1 MRLKNKKALMSNFF
15 KVALWA
21 ALFAM
26 LLLAV
31 YFLLRNLTG

>member
-1 MRLKNKKALMSNFF
+1 MKLKNKKALMSDFL
-15 KVALWA
+15 KIALWA